1 MSRKRGLGRGLDALL
16 GPLTGVTESKPT
28 RAPETGVADGQ
39 LRVIPLDLI
48 QRGRY
53 QPRLKLDEAALQE
66 LAASIKSQGVVQPVV
81 VRAVGTAGRF
91 ELIAGERR
99 WRAAQ
104 LAGLAQIPAVVR
116 VIADREVMAVA
127 LIENI
132 QREQLNPVEE
142 ALALQRLVA
151 EFEMTHQA
159 LSEAVGR
166 SRAAVSNLLR
176 LLELGPSARELL
188 ESGALEMGHARALL
202 GLTGEAQAALAA
214 RVARDG
220 LSVRATEQMVR
231 AAATRGARKVQAPKK
246 DPNVKR
252 LEDELAEKLGA
263 AVAIETGRK
272 GRGRLVISYS
282 SLDELDGILAHLR

>member
-16 GPLTGVTESKPT
+16 GPHAGGSDAASAPSSESDS
-28 RAPETGVADGQ
+28 GDGR
-39 LRVIPLDLI
+39 LRVIPVDLI

-53 QPRLKLDEAALQE
+53 QPRLKLDDTALQD
-66 LAASIKSQGVVQPVV
+66 LAASIKAQGVVQPIV
-81 VRAVGTAGRF
+81 VRAIGAGGRF

-104 LAGLAQIPAVVR
+104 LAGLADIPAVVR

-142 ALALQRLVA
+142 ALALQRLA
-151 EFEMTHQA
+151 IEFDMTHQA
-159 LSEAVGR
+159 LSDAVGR
-166 SRAAVSNLLR
+166 SRAAVTNLLR
-176 LLELGPSARELL
+176 LLELGPTARDLL
-188 ESGALEMGHARALL
+188 EAGVLEMGHARALL
-202 GLTGEAQAALAA
+202 ALPGEAQATLAA

-220 LSVRATEQMVR
+220 LSVRATEQLVR
-231 AAATRGARKVQAPKK
+231 AMAAEGTRKGPPARK
-246 DPNVKR
+246 DPNIQR

-263 AVAIETGRK
+263 AVSIVAGRK
-272 GRGRLVISYS
+272 GAGRLVISYG
-282 SLDELDGILAHLR
+282 SLDELDGILSHLR